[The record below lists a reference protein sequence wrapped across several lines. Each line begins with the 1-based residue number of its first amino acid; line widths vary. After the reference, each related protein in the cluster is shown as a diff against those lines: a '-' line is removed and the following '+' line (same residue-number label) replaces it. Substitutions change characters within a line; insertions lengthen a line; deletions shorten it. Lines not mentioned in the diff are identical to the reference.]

1 MPAEN
6 GVSPEAVAA
15 LPEPAVGVEYPS
27 GEAAKLAVF
36 RAFLAQQAEPAC
48 RGNWHR
54 HSIACRLH
62 ADATPSSVGKG
73 SCCTFMYKYEAI
85 ELGEDP
91 VKITFANLVHSCP
104 EGVRKARF
112 RSQELDLGQN
122 YVRLKVFTAELRYQS
137 QQKEQPVQLEPA
149 RENKDGV
156 GGAKA
161 ATSSSAS
168 QVDKAREPKP
178 LGVGT
183 PSKDP
188 KPSTATQDKDDK
200 LVAAD
205 AANPSTSSAPQ
216 VDTAGKSASV
226 ESGNSA
232 TNSTATITVGAAPP
246 QADPAAPRAATLPPP
261 GAAGPSLPAGGRAA
275 AAAAAQPA
283 SSPDS
288 EPVEHPGSRAS
299 EDPPPYSVQPV
310 TENKDEPPRKRAR
323 LTPPT
328 GFPSG
333 VSDAFGSLLGLIDA
347 RRRTRGAGSS
357 LASLQGHHATSNDRQ
372 VVFRDKKTSQRDVQ
386 VGKISLFDA
395 GTSKPVGEAP
405 VSQGIPLG
413 PRSSFRRH
421 AQQQQQQQVMQPPPP
436 PPPPMASLLAAHGF
450 DAQQRLSVELAL
462 REIGIRSMQDLI
474 TFVLLEDETVEAMA
488 RHLGTFNI
496 PWAGNALFPSL
507 ELAVGSLLAQMREE
521 TRAIRWS

>member
-1 MPAEN
+1 
-6 GVSPEAVAA
+6 
-15 LPEPAVGVEYPS
+15 
-27 GEAAKLAVF
+27 
-36 RAFLAQQAEPAC
+36 
-48 RGNWHR
+48 
-54 HSIACRLH
+54 
-62 ADATPSSVGKG
+62 
-73 SCCTFMYKYEAI
+73 MYKYEAI

-112 RSQELDLGQN
+112 RSQELDLGRN

-178 LGVGT
+178 VTKGT
-183 PSKDP
+183 PPKEP
-188 KPSTATQDKDDK
+188 KPSTATRDKDDK
-200 LVAAD
+200 LVAAETG
-205 AANPSTSSAPQ
+205 NPSPSTSPQ
-216 VDTAGKSASV
+216 VHKPGESASV
-226 ESGNSA
+226 EPG
-232 TNSTATITVGAAPP
+232 TSTTTVPTTETVGASPP
-246 QADPAAPRAATLPPP
+246 RADPAPLRAATLPPP
-261 GAAGPSLPAGGRAA
+261 PAQASDAGPSLPAAA
-275 AAAAAQPA
+275 ASTATAAQPA
-283 SSPDS
+283 LSPDS
-288 EPVEHPGSRAS
+288 EPVKQPGSRSS

-333 VSDAFGSLLGLIDA
+333 VSDAFGSLLGLMDA

-413 PRSSFRRH
+413 PRSSFRRC

-450 DAQQRLSVELAL
+450 DAPQRLAIELAL
-462 REIGIRSMQDLI
+462 REIGIRSIHDLT
-474 TFVLLEDETVEAMA
+474 TFILLEDETVEAMA

-521 TRAIRWS
+521 TRAIR